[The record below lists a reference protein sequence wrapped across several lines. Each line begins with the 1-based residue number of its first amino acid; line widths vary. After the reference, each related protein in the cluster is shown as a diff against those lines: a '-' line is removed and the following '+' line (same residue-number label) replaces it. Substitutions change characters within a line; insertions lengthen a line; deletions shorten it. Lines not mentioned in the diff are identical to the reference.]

1 VRWYRRR
8 RRTESLEAS
17 VDRRERAR
25 QRGEVWREVV
35 GIALYLVVA
44 AAIAIGVVWLAL
56 ALEL

>member
-1 VRWYRRR
+1 VRWYRQR

-35 GIALYLVVA
+35 EIALYLFVA
-44 AAIAIGVVWLAL
+44 AAIAIALVWLVL
-56 ALEL
+56 VES